1 MKRRRKWPL
10 FYNNLELLILLK
22 AGRLEE
28 AVTFSRAFF
37 SPKPHL
43 QRTRRVVL
51 SPVVEELVKTVT
63 ESGDTELVPLVMEIV
78 EGLERD
84 DAVTVWSHTLED
96 LMMMPIKSKF
106 HEEDVKYPRDV
117 SREEENEI

>member
-37 SPKPHL
+37 SPKPQLH
-43 QRTRRVVL
+43 RPRRVVL
-51 SPVVEELVKTVT
+51 SAVVEELVKTVT
-63 ESGDTELVPLVMEIV
+63 ESGDMELVPEVMEIV

-84 DAVTVWSHTLED
+84 DAVTVWSQTLED

-117 SREEENEI
+117 SRDEEIEI